1 MQHQVVELECPGCAA
16 IITTGTKTC
25 PYCFR
30 PIVITSFNSIR
41 DFSSWDLNKQ
51 ANVYKK
57 AMADHP
63 DDGILNTSLALGM
76 RTKSWTS
83 VRIDSAFFSISSS
96 FVMISFM
103 NNPRILSAAYYV
115 PQKLLIY

>member
-30 PIVITSFNSIR
+30 PIVITSFNSIS
-41 DFSSWDLNKQ
+41 DFSSRDLNKQ

-63 DDGILNTSLALGM
+63 DDGILNTSLA
-76 RTKSWTS
+76 
-83 VRIDSAFFSISSS
+83 FSKHDIA
-96 FVMISFM
+96 
-103 NNPRILSAAYYV
+103 LSYNFNFR
-115 PQKLLIY
+115 